1 MAGRFLSITMSR
13 AILYLLAAGA
23 VWFAEGYIF
32 STFLRFSTWQ
42 TVLLIALY
50 AALWLLACLWLL
62 RLARRPGAEP
72 QTLSVWRYL
81 SLAPMLVATVGSF
94 ASLPILLAIA
104 ALGRIV

>member
-1 MAGRFLSITMSR
+1 M
-13 AILYLLAAGA
+13 
-23 VWFAEGYIF
+23 
-32 STFLRFSTWQ
+32 
-42 TVLLIALY
+42 
-50 AALWLLACLWLL
+50 
-62 RLARRPGAEP
+62 RLARRRGAEP